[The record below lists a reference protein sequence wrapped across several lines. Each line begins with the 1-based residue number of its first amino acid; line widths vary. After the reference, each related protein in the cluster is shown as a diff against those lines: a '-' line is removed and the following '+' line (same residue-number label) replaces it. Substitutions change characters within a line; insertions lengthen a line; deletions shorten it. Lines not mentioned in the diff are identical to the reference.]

1 MKKGAAMIIATEKII
16 PGILPPKEPTPGVD
30 FLSIL
35 HSFDPS
41 TCTDEALE
49 VFAERNPSIIPPYED
64 ELGRQ
69 MTDAQ
74 RCELAQVIAGADERD
89 LAVAIRKGDYS
100 KCRKALVKAIGTKA
114 CLYILESGM
123 LVY

>member
-1 MKKGAAMIIATEKII
+1 MIIATEKII
-16 PGILPPKEPTPGVD
+16 PGVLPPKEPTPDVD

-41 TCTDEALE
+41 TCTYGALE

-69 MTDAQ
+69 MPDAQ
-74 RCELAQVIAGADERD
+74 RCELAQVIAVADERD

>member
-1 MKKGAAMIIATEKII
+1 M
-16 PGILPPKEPTPGVD
+16 D

-69 MTDAQ
+69 MPDAQ

-100 KCRKALVKAIGTKA
+100 KCRKALVKAIGTKD

>member
-16 PGILPPKEPTPGVD
+16 PGVLPPKEPTPDVD

-64 ELGRQ
+64 ELGRH

-123 LVY
+123 LVN

>member
-1 MKKGAAMIIATEKII
+1 MIIATEKII
-16 PGILPPKEPTPGVD
+16 PGVLPPKEPTPDVD

-69 MTDAQ
+69 MPDAQ

-89 LAVAIRKGDYS
+89 LAVVIRNGDYS

>member
-1 MKKGAAMIIATEKII
+1 M
-16 PGILPPKEPTPGVD
+16 L
-30 FLSIL
+30 
-35 HSFDPS
+35 FDRRYAPLRH
-41 TCTDEALE
+41 C
-49 VFAERNPSIIPPYED
+49 RKIPPYGD
-64 ELGRQ
+64 VLGRQ

-74 RCELAQVIAGADERD
+74 RYELAQVIAGADERD

-123 LVY
+123 WGH